1 MIIRPINIVLII
13 VMIAYGVILVTQRYK
28 ARLHYTK
35 LENLQKQY
43 LVYEEE
49 YTKLQ
54 LEAGT
59 YSSGLVLQNFAY
71 NKLGLVAPDSKHIV
85 RVK

>member
-1 MIIRPINIVLII
+1 MLII
-13 VMIAYGVILVTQRYK
+13 VMIVYGVMLVTQRYK

-35 LENLQKQY
+35 LENLQKQSQA
-43 LVYEEE
+43 VEQE

-59 YSSGLVLQNFAY
+59 YSSGLVLQSFAY
-71 NKLGLVAPDSKHIV
+71 KKLGLVAPDPKRIV
-85 RVK
+85 GVK